1 MIKFLKKVDPAWI
14 ILVVVSIIGL
24 SIYWCYFLEPRMF
37 SKTFSPLIFAEKS
50 GEHVLVEY
58 NDVIMELD
66 HLDANVVGYFH
77 VWDVKL
83 PTVITDKENRQHLT
97 IQHQELTIEVY
108 SNGDDSL
115 LLTIDKGYIP
125 VSWKLKGY
133 GNFDKVLLR
142 LYEQTGNEHFIN

>member
-37 SKTFSPLIFAEKS
+37 SKTFYPLIFAEES

-83 PTVITDKENRQHLT
+83 PTVITDKEKRQHIT
-97 IQHQELTIEVY
+97 IHHQELTVEVY

-125 VSWKLKGY
+125 VSWKLEGY

-142 LYEQTGNEHFIN
+142 LYEQTGNELFKQ